1 MREAKVIVLARD
13 PSGAEV
19 AFPVAS
25 WRAAEKLENRI
36 RYGWRLYDKWSYL
49 RMYRAV
55 KQMELSA

>member
-1 MREAKVIVLARD
+1 MREAKVVVIATD

-25 WRAAEKLENRI
+25 WRAGEVLAHKI
-36 RYGWRLYDKWSYL
+36 RYGWRIYDKWKYL

-55 KQMELSA
+55 KQYELRG